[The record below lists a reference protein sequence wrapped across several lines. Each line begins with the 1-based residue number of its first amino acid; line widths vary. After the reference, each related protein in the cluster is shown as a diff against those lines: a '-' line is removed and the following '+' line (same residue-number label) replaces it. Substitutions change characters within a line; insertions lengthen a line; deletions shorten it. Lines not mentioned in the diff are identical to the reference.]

1 MQKWNLLK
9 KTAPCILS
17 LAVAATTFPT
27 AVMATDFD
35 TAVVSEAETQEA
47 DVEDFGAEE
56 VEAAEDTTEEMP
68 EDIQQDEAAD
78 DLEIQEDAVAEE
90 ADPVSDRIEVAGER
104 IRPERKRYFLFYKP
118 DNVITSVTDPQGRRT
133 VMDYFRNIRE
143 RIFPV
148 GRLDYH
154 SEGLLLMTNDGEL
167 DNILTHP
174 KHEVKKVY
182 EVTVRGKYSL
192 KLADKMSK
200 GVRIDSGVT
209 APCEIEVL
217 GYDKEKNKTK
227 VRMTLHEGKNRE
239 IRKMMAAF
247 HYPVFGLKRVQYS
260 FLTLSGV
267 SRGEYR
273 RLSLEEV
280 KKLYELHK

>member
-1 MQKWNLLK
+1 M
-9 KTAPCILS
+9 IH
-17 LAVAATTFPT
+17 PT
-27 AVMATDFD
+27 ALVDPK
-35 TAVVSEAETQEA
+35 AEIA
-47 DVEDFGAEE
+47 AGVEIG
-56 VEAAEDTTEEMP
+56 P
-68 EDIQQDEAAD
+68 
-78 DLEIQEDAVAEE
+78 
-90 ADPVSDRIEVAGER
+90 
-104 IRPERKRYFLFYKP
+104 
-118 DNVITSVTDPQGRRT
+118 
-133 VMDYFRNIRE
+133 
-143 RIFPV
+143 
-148 GRLDYH
+148 
-154 SEGLLLMTNDGEL
+154 
-167 DNILTHP
+167 
-174 KHEVKKVY
+174 
-182 EVTVRGKYSL
+182 YSIIGP
-192 KLADKMSK
+192 

-260 FLTLSGV
+260 FLTLAGV

>member
-1 MQKWNLLK
+1 
-9 KTAPCILS
+9 
-17 LAVAATTFPT
+17 
-27 AVMATDFD
+27 
-35 TAVVSEAETQEA
+35 
-47 DVEDFGAEE
+47 
-56 VEAAEDTTEEMP
+56 
-68 EDIQQDEAAD
+68 
-78 DLEIQEDAVAEE
+78 
-90 ADPVSDRIEVAGER
+90 
-104 IRPERKRYFLFYKP
+104 
-118 DNVITSVTDPQGRRT
+118 
-133 VMDYFRNIRE
+133 MDYFRNIRE

-182 EVTVRGKYSL
+182 EVTVHGKYSL

-247 HYPVFGLKRVQYS
+247 YYPVFGLKRHTVQHPAPHHHREHHYHH
-260 FLTLSGV
+260 LL
-267 SRGEYR
+267 RLYR
-273 RLSLEEV
+273 HAPRHCRQPV
-280 KKLYELHK
+280 YERHHRS

>member
-1 MQKWNLLK
+1 MKERLQKV
-9 KTAPCILS
+9 LS
-17 LAVAATTFPT
+17 HAGIC
-27 AVMATDFD
+27 
-35 TAVVSEAETQEA
+35 SRRK
-47 DVEDFGAEE
+47 AEE
-56 VEAAEDTTEEMP
+56 LIAAGQVRVNGKVIRE
-68 EDIQQDEAAD
+68 
-78 DLEIQEDAVAEE
+78 LGSE

-217 GYDKEKNKTK
+217 GYDKEKNKTQ